1 MRAWGSPAALIA
13 ALRDEAAAEI
23 ERLERDSALAM
34 DGLRAPATASMAPAD
49 ADARLA
55 AARRLAADAEADEDW
70 QDVVATATDRDAWI
84 AEIVRRGRAAIATA
98 PDVESWTATL
108 AREAV
113 EALPGD
119 ACVLVLPGS
128 IAPRFGDAW
137 REALERQTGK
147 RIAIEVGTLAAGC
160 CARTPDGRVAF
171 DNSLEARERRAQTA
185 WRAELAKRY
194 DAAVDPRASELSTP
208 VAVETP

>member
-1 MRAWGSPAALIA
+1 MA

-23 ERLERDSALAM
+23 ERLERESALAL
-34 DGLRAPATASMAPAD
+34 DGLRATATASTAPLD

-55 AARRLAADAEADEDW
+55 AARHLAADTEADEDW
-70 QDVVATATDRDAWI
+70 QDVVAAATDRDAWI
-84 AEIVRRGRAAIATA
+84 AEIVRRGRVAIATA
-98 PDVESWTATL
+98 PDVESWTAAL

-119 ACVLVLPGS
+119 ACVLILPAS
-128 IAPRFGDAW
+128 IASRFGDAW
-137 REALERQTGK
+137 REALERQTRK
-147 RIAIEVGTLAAGC
+147 RIVIEVGTIAAGC
-160 CARTPDGRVAF
+160 CARTSDGRVAF

-194 DAAVDPRASELSTP
+194 DAAVDRRASELAKP
-208 VAVETP
+208 VAVVAP